1 MTMGQEKRVSKMA
14 GNSKN
19 SDYIRVQNGGILF
32 GNGDRSG
39 SAYSEICLSAAQH
52 FARIREVLV
61 ERGVTS
67 TLNSGFLTPW

>member
-1 MTMGQEKRVSKMA
+1 VRLS
-14 GNSKN
+14 
-19 SDYIRVQNGGILF
+19 
-32 GNGDRSG
+32 
-39 SAYSEICLSAAQH
+39 SAYADICISAAQH